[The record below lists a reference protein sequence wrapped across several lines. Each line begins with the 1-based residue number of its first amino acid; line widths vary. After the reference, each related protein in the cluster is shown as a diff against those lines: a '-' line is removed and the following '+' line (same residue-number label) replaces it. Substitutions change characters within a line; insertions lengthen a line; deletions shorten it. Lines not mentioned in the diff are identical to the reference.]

1 MPKNLFKEKKN
12 ESLLNKGINIIIQA
26 FDDQKNEYSQ
36 NISLLQTEIKKLKEE
51 NFIYKNKLT
60 MLQQKLNSLS
70 KTVLLLD
77 EDVEETKNEDEK
89 NIIKKNLT
97 SGIHSINKNL
107 LNENKIN
114 NSISRNNRNSLG
126 KNISIIKKKFIT
138 NTFSSKDEN
147 KKIYSVKNIDIKHK
161 KAYANSLKNLKYIIK
176 NKEKPSYL
184 KNTNGSNN
192 NTNSNDE
199 NISNNLEISNN
210 NDPLDKINLK
220 EIEIEKNSDNESEIY
235 KNLNLFLEESKREL
249 NALDYENILEL
260 LKSFETGSDI
270 TIKKKIKKIIN
281 NKNGL
286 IKLFNDIFES

>member
-36 NISLLQTEIKKLKEE
+36 NISLLKTEIKKLKEE

-77 EDVEETKNEDEK
+77 EGVEETKNEEEK

-126 KNISIIKKKFIT
+126 KNISVIKKKFIT

-184 KNTNGSNN
+184 KASNDSSN

-235 KNLNLFLEESKREL
+235 KKLNLFLEESKREL